1 MRYMIFDPALGFIVK
16 DPERSIQCAYRSR
29 SAAMTA
35 LVDGIGHTESETLH
49 TEAYVPMIEMDKL
62 RVTRMRAGD
71 LAFSLEE
78 ILEDVDRP
86 SGAVPPGFVK
96 CDRAREALNAW
107 RNI

>member
-1 MRYMIFDPALGFIVK
+1 MTNDPALGFIVK
-16 DPERSIQCAYRSR
+16 DPERGIQCAYRSQ
-29 SAAMTA
+29 SAAITA
-35 LVDGIGHTESETLH
+35 LVDGIGRAEYETMR

-86 SGAVPPGFVK
+86 TGAVPPGFVK
-96 CDRAREALNAW
+96 CGRAREALNAW
-107 RNI
+107 RNL